1 MRKLNLLKLIIT
13 FFISLIQISE
23 IKSEKTSWKDP
34 ITGFKYDWS
43 NLKRK
48 RDNPYV
54 IKDEEVDEENF
65 DIKYY
70 FNIGNNLNQKCKN
83 KTSSIIEFL
92 EYEGK
97 RTNICEILGTE
108 QSFDV
113 HLIDNENPNLGIFL
127 EYGDGDIC
135 KTSQDEELMG
145 YPRKTRFKLYCSKNE
160 NESFILD
167 YPEGKQGTTKCIL
180 EFKIYSPSGCPI
192 TFLSQIKPSKILS
205 FILILFGIYL
215 VFGYAHNSFF
225 YRLKGKAA
233 IPNYIF
239 WSQFPFLVLEG
250 ISFIKDN
257 INNFINIC
265 FNKNKNK

>member
-1 MRKLNLLKLIIT
+1 MRKLNLLQLIIT

-48 RDNPYV
+48 RDN
-54 IKDEEVDEENF
+54 
-65 DIKYY
+65 IKYY

-83 KTSSIIEFL
+83 KTSSVIEFL

-145 YPRKTRFKLYCSKNE
+145 YPRKTVLLKIPSTVI
-160 NESFILD
+160 ESGND
-167 YPEGKQGTTKCIL
+167 VG
-180 EFKIYSPSGCPI
+180 
-192 TFLSQIKPSKILS
+192 
-205 FILILFGIYL
+205 
-215 VFGYAHNSFF
+215 N
-225 YRLKGKAA
+225 
-233 IPNYIF
+233 
-239 WSQFPFLVLEG
+239 
-250 ISFIKDN
+250 
-257 INNFINIC
+257 
-265 FNKNKNK
+265 

>member
-1 MRKLNLLKLIIT
+1 MGKLNFIKLT
-13 FFISLIQISE
+13 FFICLIQIKK
-23 IKSEKTSWKDP
+23 IKAEKTSWKDP
-34 ITGFKYDWS
+34 ITGLKYDWS
-43 NLKRK
+43 ILKRK
-48 RDNPYV
+48 RDNPYIV
-54 IKDEEVDEENF
+54 KDEEIDEENF
-65 DIKYY
+65 EIKYY
-70 FNIGNNLNQKCKN
+70 FNIGNTLNQKCKN
-83 KTSSIIEFL
+83 KTSSVIEVL

-97 RTNICEILGTE
+97 TTNICEILGND

-113 HLIDNENPNLGIFL
+113 HLIDHDNPNLGIIL

-145 YPRKTRFKLYCSKNE
+145 YPRKTRFKLFCSKDETN
-160 NESFILD
+160 NFILD

-180 EFKIYSPSGCPI
+180 EFKIYSSAGCPI
-192 TFLSQIKPSKILS
+192 TFLSKIKPSKILS
-205 FILILFGIYL
+205 FILIIFGVYL

-250 ISFIKDN
+250 FYFIKEN
-257 INNFINIC
+257 INNLINKC
-265 FNKNKNK
+265 FNQNKNK

>member
-1 MRKLNLLKLIIT
+1 MGKLNFIKLT
-13 FFISLIQISE
+13 FFICLIQIKK
-23 IKSEKTSWKDP
+23 IKAEKTSWKDP
-34 ITGFKYDWS
+34 ITGLKYDWS
-43 NLKRK
+43 ILKRK
-48 RDNPYV
+48 RDNPYIV
-54 IKDEEVDEENF
+54 KDEEINEENF
-65 DIKYY
+65 EIKYY
-70 FNIGNNLNQKCKN
+70 FNIENNLNQKCKN
-83 KTSSIIEFL
+83 KTSSVIEVL

-97 RTNICEILGTE
+97 TTNICEILGND

-113 HLIDNENPNLGIFL
+113 HLIDHDNPNLGIIL

-145 YPRKTRFKLYCSKNE
+145 YPRKTRFKLFCSKDETN
-160 NESFILD
+160 NFILD

-180 EFKIYSPSGCPI
+180 EFKIYSSAGCPI

-205 FILILFGIYL
+205 FILIIFGVYL

-250 ISFIKDN
+250 FYFIKEN
-257 INNFINIC
+257 INNLINKC
-265 FNKNKNK
+265 FNQNKNK

>member
-1 MRKLNLLKLIIT
+1 MGKLNFIKLT
-13 FFISLIQISE
+13 FFICLIQIKK
-23 IKSEKTSWKDP
+23 IKAEKTSWKDP
-34 ITGFKYDWS
+34 ITGLKYDWS
-43 NLKRK
+43 ILKRK
-48 RDNPYV
+48 RDNPYIV
-54 IKDEEVDEENF
+54 IDGEIDEENF
-65 DIKYY
+65 EIKYY
-70 FNIGNNLNQKCKN
+70 FNIGNTLNQKCKN
-83 KTSSIIEFL
+83 KTSSVIEVL

-97 RTNICEILGTE
+97 TTNICEILGND

-113 HLIDNENPNLGIFL
+113 HLIDHDNPNLGIIL

-145 YPRKTRFKLYCSKNE
+145 YPRKTRFKLFCSKDETN
-160 NESFILD
+160 NFILD

-180 EFKIYSPSGCPI
+180 EFKIYSSAGCPI

-205 FILILFGIYL
+205 FILIIFGVYL

-250 ISFIKDN
+250 FYFIKEN
-257 INNFINIC
+257 INNLINKC
-265 FNKNKNK
+265 FNQNKNK

>member
-1 MRKLNLLKLIIT
+1 MGKLNFIKLT
-13 FFISLIQISE
+13 FFICLIQIKK
-23 IKSEKTSWKDP
+23 IKAEKTSWKDP
-34 ITGFKYDWS
+34 ITGLKYDWS
-43 NLKRK
+43 ILKRK
-48 RDNPYV
+48 RDNPYIV
-54 IKDEEVDEENF
+54 KDEEIDEENF
-65 DIKYY
+65 EIKYY
-70 FNIGNNLNQKCKN
+70 FNIGNTLNQKCKN
-83 KTSSIIEFL
+83 KTSSVIEVL

-97 RTNICEILGTE
+97 TTNICEILGND

-113 HLIDNENPNLGIFL
+113 HLIDHDNPNLGIIL

-145 YPRKTRFKLYCSKNE
+145 YPRKTRFKLFCSKDETN
-160 NESFILD
+160 NFILD

-180 EFKIYSPSGCPI
+180 EFKIYSSAGCPI

-205 FILILFGIYL
+205 FILIIFGVYL

-250 ISFIKDN
+250 FYFIKEN
-257 INNFINIC
+257 INNLINKC
-265 FNKNKNK
+265 FNQNKNK

>member
-1 MRKLNLLKLIIT
+1 MGKLNFIKLT
-13 FFISLIQISE
+13 FFICLIH
-23 IKSEKTSWKDP
+23 IKKIKAEKTSWKDP
-34 ITGFKYDWS
+34 ITGLKYDWS
-43 NLKRK
+43 ILKRK
-48 RDNPYV
+48 RDNPYIV
-54 IKDEEVDEENF
+54 KDEEIDEENF
-65 DIKYY
+65 EIKYY
-70 FNIGNNLNQKCKN
+70 FNIGNTLNQKCKN
-83 KTSSIIEFL
+83 KTSSVIEVL

-97 RTNICEILGTE
+97 TTNICEILGND

-113 HLIDNENPNLGIFL
+113 HLIDHDNPNLGIIL

-145 YPRKTRFKLYCSKNE
+145 YPRKTRFKLFCSKDETN
-160 NESFILD
+160 NFILD

-180 EFKIYSPSGCPI
+180 EFKIYSSAGCPI

-205 FILILFGIYL
+205 FILIIFGVYL

-250 ISFIKDN
+250 FYFIKEN
-257 INNFINIC
+257 INNLINKC
-265 FNKNKNK
+265 FNQNKNK

>member
-1 MRKLNLLKLIIT
+1 MGKLNFIKLT
-13 FFISLIQISE
+13 FFICLIQIKK
-23 IKSEKTSWKDP
+23 IKAEKTSWKDP
-34 ITGFKYDWS
+34 ITGLKYDWS
-43 NLKRK
+43 ILKRK
-48 RDNPYV
+48 RDNPYIV
-54 IKDEEVDEENF
+54 KDEEIDEENF
-65 DIKYY
+65 EIKYY
-70 FNIGNNLNQKCKN
+70 FNIGNTLNQKCKN
-83 KTSSIIEFL
+83 KTSSVIEVL

-97 RTNICEILGTE
+97 TTNICEILGND

-113 HLIDNENPNLGIFL
+113 HLIDHDNPNLGIIL

-145 YPRKTRFKLYCSKNE
+145 YPRKTRFKLFCSKDETN
-160 NESFILD
+160 NFILD

-180 EFKIYSPSGCPI
+180 EFKIYSSAGCPI

-205 FILILFGIYL
+205 FILIIFGVYL
-215 VFGYAHNSFF
+215 IFGYAHNSFF

-250 ISFIKDN
+250 FYFIKEN
-257 INNFINIC
+257 INNLINKC
-265 FNKNKNK
+265 FNQNKNK